1 MTATSSSSQTLLP
14 PTSTVEAQ
22 TQQAIRDDQDEVIG
36 RMDEDNVLPTNV
48 DDTTVNN
55 KMDDDDDINSES
67 PVALDEHSS
76 TTSRDTEASSAAISL
91 LSRVSSGPTIPIS
104 ISRNIDIP
112 AAKND
117 STMSY
122 SVMETSSI
130 GRRNPTN
137 ERSVHFFLFSPFRNR
152 HDVSSDS
159 IQC

>member
-1 MTATSSSSQTLLP
+1 
-14 PTSTVEAQ
+14 
-22 TQQAIRDDQDEVIG
+22 
-36 RMDEDNVLPTNV
+36 MDEDNVLSTNV

-67 PVALDEHSS
+67 PVALDEHAS
-76 TTSRDTEASSAAISL
+76 TTNRDTDAISL

-130 GRRNPTN
+130 GRKEIWHTIDDTS
-137 ERSVHFFLFSPFRNR
+137 SVLLTFARNR
-152 HDVSSDS
+152 YDVASDS